1 MKNVYDNDTFLLDE
15 INFLDEKNRDTI
27 REEMKNII
35 ITIVNQN
42 KNIVEGILM
51 TRGRNKLKCSFFSRK
66 KEKLYYELYIY
77 IGQTRF

>member
-35 ITIVNQN
+35 ITIVN
-42 KNIVEGILM
+42 
-51 TRGRNKLKCSFFSRK
+51 
-66 KEKLYYELYIY
+66 
-77 IGQTRF
+77 